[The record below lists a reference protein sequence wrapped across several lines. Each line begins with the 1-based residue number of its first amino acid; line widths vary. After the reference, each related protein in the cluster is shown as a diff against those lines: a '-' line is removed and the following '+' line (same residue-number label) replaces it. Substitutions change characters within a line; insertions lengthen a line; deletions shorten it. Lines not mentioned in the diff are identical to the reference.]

1 MQQCKIAPT
10 AVIAGNV
17 TLEKDVN
24 IWHYAVLRGD
34 IGPIHIGEGTNLQ
47 DHVMVHEKTT
57 VGKFCTV
64 GHRAVLHG
72 CTIGDHC
79 VVGMGAIIL
88 NDAKIADHCLV
99 GAGSVVTSKMDAPA
113 GSLILG
119 NPAKIV
125 KELSQ
130 AQIDGVAAN
139 AKLYVG
145 LAQSGLPEK
154 EI

>member
-34 IGPIHIGEGTNLQ
+34 IGPIHIGEGTNIQ
-47 DHVMVHEKTT
+47 DHAMVHEKTT
-57 VGKFCTV
+57 VGKYCTV
-64 GHRAVLHG
+64 GHRAILHG

-99 GAGSVVTSKMDAPA
+99 AAGAVVTSKMDAPA

-119 NPAKIV
+119 NPAKVV
-125 KELSQ
+125 KTLSQ
-130 AQIDGVAAN
+130 EQIDYIHADAQLYL
-139 AKLYVG
+139 KLASEY
-145 LAQSGLPEK
+145 L
-154 EI
+154 

>member
-10 AVIAGNV
+10 AVITGDV

-34 IGPIHIGEGTNLQ
+34 IGPIHIGEGTNIQ
-47 DHVMVHEKTT
+47 DHAMVHEKTT
-57 VGKFCTV
+57 VGKYCTV
-64 GHRAVLHG
+64 GHRAILHG

-79 VVGMGAIIL
+79 VVGMGAILL

-99 GAGSVVTSKMDAPA
+99 AAGAVVTSKMDAPA

-119 NPAKIV
+119 NPAKVVRPLREAEIRGNMDYC
-125 KELSQ
+125 K
-130 AQIDGVAAN
+130 I
-139 AKLYVG
+139 YMG
-145 LAQSGLPEK
+145 LRDDRLNG
-154 EI
+154 